1 MAARAATRSF
11 DFLVL
16 GAGSGG
22 LACGKKASQLG
33 AKVAIVEHG
42 PIGGTCVRILSTGNK
57 NLEFNSSRSFY
68 LTYQVNVGCVPKK
81 VSTLLTSLL

>member
-1 MAARAATRSF
+1 MKIAYNKNINYYNDVTAIMAARAATRSF

-22 LACGKKASQLG
+22 LACGRRASLLG

-42 PIGGTCVRILSTGNK
+42 PIGGTCVR
-57 NLEFNSSRSFY
+57 
-68 LTYQVNVGCVPKK
+68 Q
-81 VSTLLTSLL
+81 